1 MCINSTES
9 NLVLFVKTG
18 RDKYSRAEERPWLL
32 RGLVNWLL
40 SKELELGVL
49 KGLMLLESSASVL
62 NQSFCYCLLEP

>member
-49 KGLMLLESSASVL
+49 KGLMQLESSASVL